1 VPQLIENYRLQS
13 ADGVSLL
20 FLFVWL
26 FGDVTNFIG
35 AAWAG
40 LVPTVIA
47 LAVYFCFADFVLI
60 SQCLY
65 YNVLNARRDA
75 RSEARREA
83 ATETDALLVRRSSTL
98 SAGSGIGLPGSH
110 RRRRSSAASS
120 QRRAQ
125 GAASYVMDQ
134 ITEEGDGA
142 KGWLRN
148 LLSVLFVCVAGTAGW
163 ALAWKGGAW
172 APAPSDG
179 QQDAANLEL
188 GPQILGYT
196 SAICYLGLVMR
207 LRARLQSDH

>member
-1 VPQLIENYRLQS
+1 VW
-13 ADGVSLL
+13 
-20 FLFVWL
+20 FL
-26 FGDVTNFIG
+26 GDVTNFIG

-60 SQCLY
+60 SQCIY

-75 RSEARREA
+75 RAASRHG
-83 ATETDALLVRRSSTL
+83 ATEADPLLVRRSSTL
-98 SAGSGIGLPGSH
+98 SAASDIGLPGSH

-120 QRRAQ
+120 HRRAQ

-134 ITEEGDGA
+134 IAEEDDGA

-148 LLSVLFVCVAGTAGW
+148 LLSVLFVCLAGAAGW
-163 ALAWKGGAW
+163 LLAWKGGAW
-172 APAPSDG
+172 APAPSGDG
-179 QQDAANLEL
+179 QHEAANLKL

-196 SAICYLGLVMR
+196 SAIAYLGYDLT
-207 LRARLQSDH
+207 DH